1 MRINKNI
8 RFGKTSFGNKDG
20 NDYKHVLS
28 SSFKVAP
35 EAVSGSIHCLCNHLS
50 AFGGDFFVEPNKIE
64 FRKVFGKFGDLGETK
79 NFVVLAT
86 VCSMLL
92 LFTIG
97 LIFTRRA
104 DRRDK
109 EKVSS
114 QSNLHCKLCCVMTVS

>member
-1 MRINKNI
+1 MMLTIAM
-8 RFGKTSFGNKDG
+8 F
-20 NDYKHVLS
+20 YY
-28 SSFKVAP
+28 SSFKVVP
-35 EAVSGSIHCLCNHLS
+35 EIVSGSIHCLCNHLS

-64 FRKVFGKFGDLGETK
+64 FREVFGKFGDLDETK

-92 LFTIG
+92 VYIIG

-109 EKVSS
+109 QKVSNQS
-114 QSNLHCKLCCVMTVS
+114 SLHYNCCQETDSNLCV

>member
-1 MRINKNI
+1 M
-8 RFGKTSFGNKDG
+8 
-20 NDYKHVLS
+20 
-28 SSFKVAP
+28 P
-35 EAVSGSIHCLCNHLS
+35 EIVSGSVQCLCNHLS

-86 VCSMLL
+86 VCSVILL
-92 LFTIG
+92 YMIG

-109 EKVSS
+109 QKVSH
-114 QSNLHCKLCCVMTVS
+114 QSCLYCKIVS